1 MNKQKLRQLIVNL
14 GVSYD
19 NIGKLNSYT
28 LDNIAENMALDLSVT
43 ILELA
48 KELGVNNYGE
58 QVSMYVK
65 QAKKELVNQN
75 YTMKQDVQQ
84 DKIMSLS
91 DNDTII
97 FDNKYELKLNLE
109 QNCIDLYKHVNQEN
123 IDDDYNFDDDYIETL
138 YLYLHP
144 NYHTCF

>member
-65 QAKKELVNQN
+65 QAEKELVNQN

-84 DKIMSLS
+84 DKIMSLL
-91 DNDTII
+91 DNNTII
-97 FDNKYELKLNLE
+97 FDNKYELKLNRK

-123 IDDDYNFDDDYIETL
+123 IDDDYDFDDDYIETL
-138 YLYLHP
+138 YL
-144 NYHTCF
+144 

>member
-58 QVSMYVK
+58 QVSIYVK
-65 QAKKELVNQN
+65 QAEKELVNQN

-97 FDNKYELKLNLE
+97 FDNKYELKLNRE
-109 QNCIDLYKHVNQEN
+109 QNCIDLYKYVNQEN

-138 YLYLHP
+138 YL
-144 NYHTCF
+144 

>member
-19 NIGKLNSYT
+19 NIGKLNAYNI
-28 LDNIAENMALDLSVT
+28 DNIADDMALDLSVT

-58 QVSMYVK
+58 QVSIYVK
-65 QAKKELVNQN
+65 QAEKELVNQN

-97 FDNKYELKLNLE
+97 FDNKYELKLNFE

-138 YLYLHP
+138 YL
-144 NYHTCF
+144 

>member
-14 GVSYD
+14 GTSYD
-19 NIGKLNSYT
+19 NIGKLNTYNI
-28 LDNIAENMALDLSVT
+28 DNIADDMALDLSVT

-48 KELGVNNYGE
+48 KELGVNNYGK
-58 QVSMYVK
+58 QVSMYVE
-65 QAKKELVNQN
+65 QAEKELVNQN

-138 YLYLHP
+138 YL
-144 NYHTCF
+144 

>member
-14 GVSYD
+14 GASYD
-19 NIGKLNSYT
+19 DIGKLSAYNI
-28 LDNIAENMALDLSVT
+28 DNFSDDIADDMALDLSVT

-65 QAKKELVNQN
+65 QAEKELVNQN

-109 QNCIDLYKHVNQEN
+109 QNCIDLYKYNNQEN

-138 YLYLHP
+138 Y
-144 NYHTCF
+144 F

>member
-19 NIGKLNSYT
+19 NIGKLNAYNI
-28 LDNIAENMALDLSVT
+28 DNIADDMALDLSVT

-65 QAKKELVNQN
+65 QAEKELVNQN
-75 YTMKQDVQQ
+75 YTMQQDIQQ

-97 FDNKYELKLNLE
+97 FDNKYELKLNFE

-138 YLYLHP
+138 YL
-144 NYHTCF
+144 

>member
-19 NIGKLNSYT
+19 NISKLNSYT

-58 QVSMYVK
+58 QVSIYVK
-65 QAKKELVNQN
+65 QAEKELVNQN

-91 DNDTII
+91 DDDTII
-97 FDNKYELKLNLE
+97 FDNKYELKLNRE
-109 QNCIDLYKHVNQEN
+109 QNCIDLYKYVNQEN
-123 IDDDYNFDDDYIETL
+123 IDDDYYFDDDYIETL
-138 YLYLHP
+138 YL
-144 NYHTCF
+144 

>member
-28 LDNIAENMALDLSVT
+28 LDNIAEDMALDLSVT

-65 QAKKELVNQN
+65 QAEKELVNQN

-138 YLYLHP
+138 YL
-144 NYHTCF
+144 

>member
-14 GVSYD
+14 GVSCD
-19 NIGKLNSYT
+19 NIGKLNAYSI
-28 LDNIAENMALDLSVT
+28 DNIAENMALDLSVT

-58 QVSMYVK
+58 QVSIYVK
-65 QAKKELVNQN
+65 QAEKELVNQN

-97 FDNKYELKLNLE
+97 FDNKYELKLNRE
-109 QNCIDLYKHVNQEN
+109 QNCIDLYKYVNQEN

-138 YLYLHP
+138 YL
-144 NYHTCF
+144 

>member
-19 NIGKLNSYT
+19 NIGKLNAYSI
-28 LDNIAENMALDLSVT
+28 DNIAEDMALDLSVT

-58 QVSMYVK
+58 QVSIYVK
-65 QAKKELVNQN
+65 QAEKELVNQN
-75 YTMKQDVQQ
+75 YIMKQDVQQ

-138 YLYLHP
+138 YL
-144 NYHTCF
+144 

>member
-65 QAKKELVNQN
+65 QAEKELVNQN
-75 YTMKQDVQQ
+75 YIMKQDVQQ

-97 FDNKYELKLNLE
+97 FDNKYELKLNRK

-138 YLYLHP
+138 YL
-144 NYHTCF
+144 

>member
-28 LDNIAENMALDLSVT
+28 LDYIAENMALDLSVT

-48 KELGVNNYGE
+48 KELSVNNYGE
-58 QVSMYVK
+58 QVSIYVK
-65 QAKKELVNQN
+65 QAEKELVNQN

-138 YLYLHP
+138 YL
-144 NYHTCF
+144 

>member
-19 NIGKLNSYT
+19 NIGKLNAYSI
-28 LDNIAENMALDLSVT
+28 DNIAEDMALDLSVT

-65 QAKKELVNQN
+65 QAEKELVNQN
-75 YTMKQDVQQ
+75 YIMKQDVQQ

-138 YLYLHP
+138 YL
-144 NYHTCF
+144 

>member
-65 QAKKELVNQN
+65 QAEKELVNQN

-138 YLYLHP
+138 YL
-144 NYHTCF
+144 

>member
-138 YLYLHP
+138 YL
-144 NYHTCF
+144 

>member
-58 QVSMYVK
+58 QVSIYVK
-65 QAKKELVNQN
+65 QAEKELVNQN

-97 FDNKYELKLNLE
+97 FDNKYELKLNRE
-109 QNCIDLYKHVNQEN
+109 QNYIDLYKHVNQEN

-138 YLYLHP
+138 YL
-144 NYHTCF
+144 

>member
-14 GVSYD
+14 GASYD
-19 NIGKLNSYT
+19 NIGKLNAYNI
-28 LDNIAENMALDLSVT
+28 DNIADDMALDLSVT

-58 QVSMYVK
+58 QVSIYVK
-65 QAKKELVNQN
+65 QAEKELVNQN
-75 YTMKQDVQQ
+75 YTMEQDVQQ

-123 IDDDYNFDDDYIETL
+123 INDDYNFDDDYIETL
-138 YLYLHP
+138 Y
-144 NYHTCF
+144 F

>member
-58 QVSMYVK
+58 QVSIYVK
-65 QAKKELVNQN
+65 QAEKELVNQN

-97 FDNKYELKLNLE
+97 FDNKYELKLNRE

-138 YLYLHP
+138 YL
-144 NYHTCF
+144 

>member
-19 NIGKLNSYT
+19 NIGKLNLYT

-65 QAKKELVNQN
+65 QAEKELVNQN

-138 YLYLHP
+138 YL
-144 NYHTCF
+144 

>member
-65 QAKKELVNQN
+65 QAEKELVNQN
-75 YTMKQDVQQ
+75 YTMKQDKQQ

-138 YLYLHP
+138 YL
-144 NYHTCF
+144 

>member
-14 GVSYD
+14 GVTYG
-19 NIGKLNSYT
+19 NIGRLNLYT
-28 LDNIAENMALDLSVT
+28 LDNIAEDMALDLSVT

-65 QAKKELVNQN
+65 QAEKELVNQN

-84 DKIMSLS
+84 DKIMSLL
-91 DNDTII
+91 DNDTIL
-97 FDNKYELKLNLE
+97 FDNKYELKLNRK

-138 YLYLHP
+138 Y
-144 NYHTCF
+144 F

>member
-19 NIGKLNSYT
+19 NIGKLNAYSI
-28 LDNIAENMALDLSVT
+28 DNIAEDMALDLSVT

-48 KELGVNNYGE
+48 KELGVNNYGK
-58 QVSMYVK
+58 QVSIYVK
-65 QAKKELVNQN
+65 QAEKELVNQN
-75 YTMKQDVQQ
+75 YIMKQDVQQ

-138 YLYLHP
+138 YL
-144 NYHTCF
+144 

>member
-65 QAKKELVNQN
+65 QAEKELVNQN
-75 YTMKQDVQQ
+75 YTMEQDVQQ

-138 YLYLHP
+138 YL
-144 NYHTCF
+144 